1 VTPVPAGG
9 RPSVVTGAVT
19 VAIAVLASAVS
30 GAAGEGRAAA
40 TARLRVDASRVVHV
54 MRGGLGASWHALVHD
69 LPLANEK
76 YDYPVRSTSPRGSA
90 WGGNPPLENAA
101 AWEDLYR
108 HARWLGLSFLRVEI
122 DQRLYEP
129 ERGRFDFSTDEMQV
143 LLRILDWAER
153 EGADVFLQQM
163 WRHVEWNAFPGVHPL
178 LSAPRSLEDH
188 ATGLATLLEH
198 LTRTRGYTCIK
209 WLSIANE
216 PPGGTWGYW
225 WSAGSWPCPTLA
237 SALASVRSALDAR
250 GIGIPLSGPDWT
262 DLPPLDA
269 RALDFDAHVGA
280 YDIHTYKGLDGHGQ
294 KILEEWVA
302 HARSREKPFLVTEF
316 GNMAYGWG
324 GSDPGPRTF
333 PALLSNA
340 EVVIRGL
347 RSGVDAL
354 NRWSFVN
361 RGDLDGQW
369 QVVRTWDSKARA
381 YLERVTPEPVPYFGF
396 GLLTRF
402 FARHSSVVDT
412 RVDVDPSRADDL
424 LAVAVKSP
432 RGRLTAFV
440 LNQGGD
446 PVEASTTFAGTSD
459 RLFLYQVEEKD
470 LVEGMALVPRERFSP
485 SPRLRVLTLPARSLT
500 VITAFDLGPVDPGVV
515 RDE

>member
-1 VTPVPAGG
+1 VPGAP
-9 RPSVVTGAVT
+9 RRSVRAALVIAVT
-19 VAIAVLASAVS
+19 ASTSSIAR
-30 GAAGEGRAAA
+30 GEGTAGA
-40 TARLRVDASRVVHV
+40 TARIRVDASRVVHV
-54 MRGGLGASWHALVHD
+54 MRGGLGASWHALVED
-69 LPLANEK
+69 VPLANEK
-76 YDYPVRSTSPRGSA
+76 YDYPVRFTAPRGSA

-108 HARWLGLSFLRVEI
+108 HARWLGLSFLRVEF

-129 ERGRFDFSTDEMQV
+129 ERGRFDFTGREMQV

-188 ATGLATLLEH
+188 AEGLATLLDH
-198 LTRTRGYTCIK
+198 LTRARGYSCIK

-225 WSAGSWPCPTLA
+225 WSAGSWPCPTLS
-237 SALASVRSALDAR
+237 SALASVRAALDAR

-269 RALDFDAHVGA
+269 RDLDFDAHVGA
-280 YDIHTYKGLDGHGQ
+280 YDIHTYRGLDSKGQ
-294 KILEEWVA
+294 RVIEQWVA
-302 HARSREKPFLVTEF
+302 RARSREKPFLVTEF
-316 GNMAYGWG
+316 GNMEHGWG
-324 GSDPGPRTF
+324 GENPGPRTF

-354 NRWSFVN
+354 NRWSFTN

-369 QVVRTWDSKARA
+369 QVVRTWDPKARA
-381 YLERVTPEPVPYFGF
+381 HLARVTPEPVPYYGF

-402 FARHSSVVDT
+402 FARHSAVVDT
-412 RVDVDPSRADDL
+412 SVEVDPSRADDL
-424 LAVAVKSP
+424 LAAAVKSP
-432 RGRLTAFV
+432 RDRLTVFV
-440 LNQGGD
+440 LNQGSD
-446 PVEASTTFAGTSD
+446 AVEASATFAGSRD

-470 LVEGMALVPRERFSP
+470 LVEGMVLSPKERLEP
-485 SPRLRVLTLPARSLT
+485 SPGPRVLALPPRSLT
-500 VITAFDLGPVDPGVV
+500 VITAFDLGPDDPGVV